1 MTYQRRLLSRG
12 LLSASATLVTPV
24 VVVESPMKMRISWGT
39 IESIRYL
46 AMNRA
51 LRSDCADLLD
61 LFLLNDGLDAVSDP
75 FQSMSLN
82 SVEISVGISSDNNLQ
97 KSQTVVRQSTAR
109 LVVQSMPSS
118 PLRQSVD

>member
-82 SVEISVGISSDNNLQ
+82 SVEISVGTSSDNNLQ

>member
-82 SVEISVGISSDNNLQ
+82 SLEIVLELHQIIIY
-97 KSQTVVRQSTAR
+97 KKVK
-109 LVVQSMPSS
+109 P
-118 PLRQSVD
+118 